1 MKNIL
6 LIATLLAATAFSGLA
21 GAGEISGASQHR
33 LLMLSGIH
41 DMVAHFPGLLRLR
54 MEQARQRDRIFHSHP
69 GMSDE
74 DYQELENTMVDAF
87 KPADI
92 IRAIGKQ
99 VSASV
104 SEQDAEE
111 MLAWYDSDLGKKISK
126 AEDESSTPE
135 AYRDM
140 ARSAKSLL
148 ADKERVAFAI
158 KLDKLLHMTDM
169 SMQFQVNAAVAMLVA
184 FSTRMNEHRPANQK
198 AFRKRISAGLE
209 KERYKIRRGVILSTV
224 YTYRKIDM
232 DSLEKYGAFLKTP
245 AALHFNEALMA
256 GMDAGMTQAI
266 DRMAR
271 SVETLF
277 KQKHLQQA

>member
-1 MKNIL
+1 MKRIL
-6 LIATLLAATAFSGLA
+6 LIATLLTAAAFSGLA
-21 GAGEISGASQHR
+21 GAGEISSASQDK
-33 LLMLSGIH
+33 LLMVSGIH
-41 DMVAHFPGLLRLR
+41 DMVAQFPGLLRLR
-54 MEQARQRDRIFHSHP
+54 MEQARQRDKIFHTHP

-74 DYQELENTMVDAF
+74 DYQEMENTMVDAF

-92 IRAIGKQ
+92 MRAIGKQ

-104 SEQDAEE
+104 SEQDAEK

-148 ADKERVAFAI
+148 ADKQRVAFAI
-158 KLDKLLHMTDM
+158 KLDNLLHMTDM
-169 SMQFQVNAAVAMLVA
+169 SMHFQVNAAVAMLVA
-184 FSTRMNEHRPANQK
+184 FSTRKNEHRPANQK

-224 YTYRKIDM
+224 YTYRKIDK

-245 AALHFNEALMA
+245 AALRFNEALMA
-256 GMDAGMTQAI
+256 GMDTGLTQAI

-271 SVETLF
+271 SLETLF
-277 KQKHLQQA
+277 KQKQLQQV